1 MPLFNLELM
10 KLATYYKQH
19 NEIVKLAT
27 TLEPER
33 YTKFYVRKDWD
44 DEIYPKQFF
53 YKNVSYGGRAF
64 SPQYKPLPLDIEDA
78 IPDNRLY
85 EQYYNN
91 LPRKTPERIQMYT
104 NQLNGV
110 HLRASLDGKTL
121 SKNFPRAL
129 ELIKPTSKSII
140 LHDYNITEQDE
151 GYKAIQQIFEYQKS
165 ISRTNIYIGFKFPLE
180 IEPTVDNID
189 KWFSFPTLK
198 NFFSIRIN
206 NVMND
211 EVFKAFIQREES
223 RCRIIEYSI
232 IPPGSD
238 ENDFVMNVLP
248 KIFKQVLYLSRH
260 KRRFS
265 LIYDNDFFIHEE
277 WIKLLRLLNN
287 FSSESGNKLYKKTQ
301 NVSFFDYI
309 RRNLGFKF
317 YQPNIINNTLPYTKA
332 EIRQLFHFVKE
343 NNYELFKMFYEELG
357 ESYD

>member
-1 MPLFNLELM
+1 M

-27 TLEPER
+27 KLEPER
-33 YTKFYVRKDWD
+33 YTKFFVRKDWD
-44 DEIYPKQFF
+44 DGLYPKEFF
-53 YKNVSYGGRAF
+53 QKNVSYGGRAF
-64 SPQYKPLPLDIEDA
+64 SPQYRPLPQDIEEA

-91 LPRKTPERIQMYT
+91 LKRKTPEIIQMYT
-104 NQLNGV
+104 NQFNGV
-110 HLRASLDGKTL
+110 HLRASLDGQHL

-129 ELIKPTSKSII
+129 ELIKPSSKSII

-151 GYKAIQQIFEYQKS
+151 GYKAIQQILEYQKS
-165 ISRTNIYIGFKFPLE
+165 ISKTKIFIGFKFPLE
-180 IEPTVDNID
+180 IEPTVDNIQ
-189 KWFSFPTLK
+189 KWFSIPTLR

-211 EVFKAFIQREES
+211 EVFKTLAQEEQN
-223 RCRIIEYSI
+223 RCRIIEYVI
-232 IPPGSD
+232 IPPGSN
-238 ENDFVMNVLP
+238 ENDFVMSILP
-248 KIFKQVLYLSRH
+248 KIFKQVLYLSRR
-260 KRRFS
+260 KRRIS

-277 WIKLLRLLNN
+277 WIKLLRLLNI
-287 FSSESGNKLYKKTQ
+287 FSNELGKKLYKKTLD
-301 NVSFFDYI
+301 VSFFDFI

-317 YQPNIINNTLPYTKA
+317 YQPNIINNTLPYTKP